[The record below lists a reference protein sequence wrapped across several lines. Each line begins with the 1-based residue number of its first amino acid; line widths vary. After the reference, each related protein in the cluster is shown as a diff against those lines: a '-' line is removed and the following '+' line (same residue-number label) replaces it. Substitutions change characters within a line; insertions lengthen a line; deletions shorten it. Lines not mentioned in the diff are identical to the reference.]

1 MSTDFQTHVAA
12 SLGRIEATLEGL
24 AGTHGRITKLEKKVE
39 WTEDK
44 QWLHTIIVIPVTTA
58 LAALIRHLT
67 K

>member
-1 MSTDFQTHVAA
+1 M
-12 SLGRIEATLEGL
+12 LEGL
-24 AGTHGRITKLEKKVE
+24 GGHHGRVTKLEKKVE

-58 LAALIRHLT
+58 LAALLRHLT